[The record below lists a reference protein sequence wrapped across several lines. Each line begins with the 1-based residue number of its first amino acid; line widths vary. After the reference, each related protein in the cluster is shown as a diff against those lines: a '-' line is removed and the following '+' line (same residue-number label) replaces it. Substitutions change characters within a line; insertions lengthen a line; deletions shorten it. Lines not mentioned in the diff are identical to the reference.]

1 MLKIDYS
8 KQAEK
13 FLRRLPPK
21 HGRQLAT
28 KITGLSRDPY
38 PPDSANLAG
47 APFRRADVG
56 EYRSIYDVQGETLRV
71 VLVGKRNDAE
81 VYRRLRRQVR

>member
-1 MLKIDYS
+1 MLKIEYS
-8 KQAEK
+8 RQAAK
-13 FLRRLPPK
+13 ILRRLPPK

-28 KITGLSRDPY
+28 KITALSRDPY
-38 PPDSANLAG
+38 PPDSAKLVG

-56 EYRSIYDVQGETLRV
+56 EYRIIYDVEGETLRI

-81 VYRRLRRQVR
+81 VYRRLKRQLR